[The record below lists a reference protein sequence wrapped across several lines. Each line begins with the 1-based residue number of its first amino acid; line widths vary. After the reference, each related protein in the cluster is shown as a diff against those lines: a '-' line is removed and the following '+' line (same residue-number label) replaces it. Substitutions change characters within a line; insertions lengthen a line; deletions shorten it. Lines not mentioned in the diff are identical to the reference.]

1 MRSVKVRGRFR
12 RLLQQRSV
20 RKDWEVIRAKN
31 GEKDAFD
38 FSSCIDEFVHSRNL
52 KTGRIVAYE
61 PHNKKEIVGQLD
73 YLFPESGNDP
83 WHTISDRD
91 MKNMYCLQIGRSS
104 MLLLMRD
111 LVAEWIEADGERGG
125 GREAVWMYRRV
136 GICNKVR
143 DLFFFSA
150 ELKTLILV

>member
-1 MRSVKVRGRFR
+1 M
-12 RLLQQRSV
+12 
-20 RKDWEVIRAKN
+20 
-31 GEKDAFD
+31 
-38 FSSCIDEFVHSRNL
+38 HSRNL

-61 PHNKKEIVGQLD
+61 PHNKKEIAGQLD
-73 YLFPESGNDP
+73 YLFSESGNDP

-91 MKNMYCLQIGRSS
+91 MKNMYCLQIGKSS

-111 LVAEWIEADGERGG
+111 LVAEWKEADGERGG

-150 ELKTLILV
+150 ELKTLVLV